1 LNRVDFQ
8 QFAEL
13 RLQDAKVLVDQGR
26 YEAAYYFAGYAVE
39 CALKAC
45 IAKKTKEHDF
55 PGKDSQRLYT
65 HRLETL
71 LEYAGTDIA
80 DSLADPAVAPNWSVV
95 VRWNENS
102 RYEPRSEMEARAL
115 YNAIADI
122 PHGALNCLRRNW

>member
-8 QFAEL
+8 QLAEL

-71 LEYAGTDIA
+71 LEYAGTDVA

-95 VRWNENS
+95 VRWNE
-102 RYEPRSEMEARAL
+102 
-115 YNAIADI
+115 
-122 PHGALNCLRRNW
+122 